1 MTQASVPLGVI
12 PTNGRVMRKFV
23 IILAASVSLSTI
35 AATANAE
42 PGFEV
47 VDGVPSVQLAQYNG
61 GYNYGGSYN
70 YKNSR
75 DALDTCRYC

>member
-1 MTQASVPLGVI
+1 MTQASVPFRVI

-23 IILAASVSLSTI
+23 IIFAAAVSLSTI

-42 PGFEV
+42 PSFEV
-47 VDGVPSVQLAQYNG
+47 ADGVPSVQLAQYNG